1 MTNSARARCTHVR
14 PSPCACRYAATPN
27 FTWHFSPVLSLVGG
41 GYGYW
46 AINLN
51 GVQFKYS
58 NGQSSAQLAS
68 GNSYAIVDTVR
79 CGCGRAGV
87 AYVADAV
94 LCAGNVVHRSTC
106 KPIQYHR
113 PAGML
118 TGGCRCSL
126 FALSRGVYVQI
137 QQAQSDCVQDVNY
150 IACPVC
156 DYDALPTLEIS
167 LSVLV
172 PGSAVTAPQTFVLT
186 PQQYTCTNCGG
197 NCQVMF
203 QPVQGSYVGPL
214 ARALACLCHVSCRV
228 VLCRSKQWILG
239 DTFTEVCAPRWV

>member
-1 MTNSARARCTHVR
+1 VTNSVRARCTHVP
-14 PSPCACRYAATPN
+14 PSPCVCRYAATPN

-87 AYVADAV
+87 AFVADAV

-118 TGGCRCSL
+118 TGWCRCSL
-126 FALSRGVYVQI
+126 LALSRGVMYR
-137 QQAQSDCVQDVNY
+137 S
-150 IACPVC
+150 
-156 DYDALPTLEIS
+156 S
-167 LSVLV
+167 RRR
-172 PGSAVTAPQTFVLT
+172 VTACKTST
-186 PQQYTCTNCGG
+186 T
-197 NCQVMF
+197 
-203 QPVQGSYVGPL
+203 S
-214 ARALACLCHVSCRV
+214 RALCVTTMRCPRWRYRCQCWYQGRQSPRHKPSCSRLNSTRAQTV
-228 VLCRSKQWILG
+228 GATAKSCSNLCRARTLALLPAPLPACVTCRAVLW
-239 DTFTEVCAPRWV
+239 CAGQSNGS